1 MTRKIGFGLI
11 AAVLTV
17 AALWVVSAITLG
29 PGKTNSLIGWAF
41 CSARPNANNQVPV
54 EVEIERLRHEI
65 AQLIP
70 DMKKNIS
77 QIAEE
82 TVTVRNLKKEVE
94 TQETVLAKQKTNMLA
109 ASRQLEAGE
118 YPVVYNDREYTPNQA
133 REKLAKE
140 LDQYKRSA
148 SDLKFKKELLEAKET
163 SLEKAK
169 EQLTGLKDQKRELE
183 VQLAKLEAKA
193 KALEVAQTRSKFQF
207 NDARMT
213 GIKKSLEEL
222 ETRVRVEE
230 EKLKLYED
238 FTLEGRPIQTPKPG
252 KSTKDVA
259 QEVRDYFGET
269 DNAVA
274 GRK

>member
-41 CSARPNANNQVPV
+41 CSARSNANNQVPV

-94 TQETVLAKQKTNMLA
+94 VQETVLAKQKTNMEA
-109 ASRQLEAGE
+109 ACRQLESRE
-118 YPVVYNDREYTPNQA
+118 TLVVYNDREYTPGQA

-207 NDARMT
+207 IDSRLT
-213 GIKKSLEEL
+213 EIKKSLQDLDDRLQKEEEEL
-222 ETRVRVEE
+222 RLTEE
-230 EKLKLYED
+230 FATD
-238 FTLEGRPIQTPKPG
+238 GKPVS
-252 KSTKDVA
+252 KKTEVKDIT
-259 QEVRDYFGET
+259 QEVREYFNQDDKTVVEQ
-269 DNAVA
+269 
-274 GRK
+274 K